1 MKEKMTVLEALSAL
15 KIADDKILTA
25 LGGMNLVA
33 ANRNSAKKVN
43 GIRREDF
50 DTDAKASF
58 QSVTDLIARYNAMK
72 GAISRFNAA
81 TEITIGD
88 KTMTVAEAIYQKN
101 HGIALKKEFLSTLQ
115 NQLRNAEKMRDR
127 ENGDKLD
134 ESAERHAKQ
143 NFEGDIKSDK
153 SRYLEFLDDYK
164 EKNQYILIDPLNI
177 KEKIKKLADE
187 IAEFE
192 AAVDSKIQIANA
204 TNEIEFEY

>member
-1 MKEKMTVLEALSAL
+1 MKEKITVLEALSAL
-15 KIADDKILTA
+15 KIADDKILNA
-25 LGGMNLVA
+25 INGMNLVT

-43 GIRREDF
+43 GVRPEDF
-50 DTDAKASF
+50 DAEAKASF
-58 QSVTDLIARYNAMK
+58 QSATDLINRYNAMK
-72 GAISRFNAA
+72 AAISRFNAA

-88 KTMTVAEAIYQKN
+88 KVMTVAEAIYQKN
-101 HGIALKKEFLSTLQ
+101 QGIALKKELLSTLQ
-115 NQLRNAEKMRDR
+115 NQLRNAEKVRDR

-134 ESAERHAKQ
+134 EAAESHAKQ

-164 EKNQYILIDPLNI
+164 EKNQYVLIDPLNI

-187 IAEFE
+187 ITEFE